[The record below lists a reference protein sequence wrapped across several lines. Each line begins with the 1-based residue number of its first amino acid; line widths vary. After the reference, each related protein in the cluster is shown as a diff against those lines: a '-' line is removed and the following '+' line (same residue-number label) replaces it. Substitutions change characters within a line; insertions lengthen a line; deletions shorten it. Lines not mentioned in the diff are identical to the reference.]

1 MSVLDET
8 VEQAAILIIDD
19 EEANVTLLRRILEP
33 RGFEN
38 LTVAADGREGLEL
51 FDRSRPDLVL
61 LDLLMP
67 GMDGFE
73 FLEALQ
79 ERIADEEY
87 LPVLVLTSDHSH
99 DAKRRAL
106 SGGAAD
112 FLTKPLSPA
121 EVRLRVFNLLQTRF
135 LQKKLRYQN
144 ELLEDQKLLLEHRV
158 RARTRDLEAA
168 RLEILTRLARAAEYR
183 DDVTGEHTRRVG
195 RTSAALGRE
204 LGLDDETI
212 QMLRLGAPLHD
223 VGKIG
228 VPDEV
233 LLSPRALTE
242 EEFEVMKAHTTIGA
256 DLLGN
261 SGFPLLDH
269 AAEIAL
275 THHERWDGKGYPR
288 GLAGSHIPVSGR
300 IVSVADTFDAL
311 THARPYKEAWTMER
325 AIEEILDS
333 GERRFDPDVVEAF
346 RAVVDSLSDDETAA

>member
-1 MSVLDET
+1 MFDET
-8 VEQAAILIIDD
+8 LEKARILLVDD

-33 RGFEN
+33 KGFEN
-38 LTVAADGREGLEL
+38 LAVAGDGSEALRL
-51 FDRSRPDLVL
+51 FEDRRPDLIL

-73 FLEALQ
+73 FLAELQ
-79 ERIADEEY
+79 ERISGEEY

-106 SGGAAD
+106 SGGASD

-121 EVRLRVFNLLQTRF
+121 EVRLRVSNLLQTRF
-135 LQKKLRYQN
+135 LQKKLRHQN

-168 RLEILTRLARAAEYR
+168 RLEILNRLARAAEYR
-183 DDVTGEHTRRVG
+183 DDLTGEHTHRVG

-204 LGLDDETI
+204 LGVEDDVVE
-212 QMLRLGAPLHD
+212 MLRIAAPLHD

-233 LLSPRALTE
+233 LLCPRSLTKD
-242 EEFEVMKAHTTIGA
+242 EFDIMKAHTTIGG
-256 DLLGN
+256 DLLSG
-261 SGFPLLDH
+261 SGFPLLDY

-275 THHERWDGKGYPR
+275 SHHERWDGEGYPA
-288 GLAGSHIPVSGR
+288 GLSGRDIALSGR
-300 IVSVADTFDAL
+300 IVSVADTYDAL
-311 THARPYKEAWTMER
+311 IHARPYKEAWTVER
-325 AIEEILDS
+325 AVQEILDTS
-333 GERRFDPDVVEAF
+333 GTHFDPEVVDAF
-346 RAVVDSLSDDETAA
+346 RIVVRTLTDDETAA

>member
-1 MSVLDET
+1 MVQEAT
-8 VEQAAILIIDD
+8 ILIIDD

-33 RGFEN
+33 QGFEN
-38 LTVAADGREGLEL
+38 LTVAADAREGLEL
-51 FDRSRPDLVL
+51 FDRSRPDLIL

-73 FLEALQ
+73 FLEAVG
-79 ERIADEEY
+79 ERISDEEY

-99 DAKRRAL
+99 HAKRRAL

-168 RLEILTRLARAAEYR
+168 RLEILNRLARAAEYR
-183 DDVTGEHTRRVG
+183 DDLTGEHTRRVG

-204 LGLDDETI
+204 LGLDGESI
-212 QMLRLGAPLHD
+212 QMLRVGAPLHD

-233 LLSPRALTE
+233 LLSPRSLTD

-256 DLLGN
+256 DLLGE
-261 SGFPLLDH
+261 SGFPLLDF

-275 THHERWDGKGYPR
+275 NHHERWDGGGYPH
-288 GLAGSHIPVSGR
+288 GLSGDDIPLSGR

-311 THARPYKEAWTMER
+311 THSRPYKEAWTVER

-333 GERRFDPDVVEAF
+333 GGSHFDPDVVEAF
-346 RAVVDSLSDDETAA
+346 AAVVGSLTDDETAA